1 MINFK
6 PELLIMKNL
15 TKILLIT
22 GVSVSISGCSLIA
35 PSSHNPVR
43 SKDVQVTGEKL
54 DTEKAVDAY
63 FITPQLL
70 KTLAPIKATAKNNVS
85 LDQQINAYQYV
96 VGIGDI
102 LNITVW
108 DHPELTTPAG
118 SYRSAAESGNQ
129 VHANGTIFY
138 PYVGNLKVVGLTVSQ
153 IRDRLTSR
161 LANYIV
167 SPQVEVSV
175 VSYRSQK
182 AYITG
187 EVKSPGQQFISN
199 IPLTLLDA
207 VNKAGGLS
215 DTADWHNVTI
225 TSKGRDEVVSLEAL
239 IQRGDLTQNRLLKD
253 GDIVHVPS
261 NDTQKVFV
269 VGEVTQ
275 PQFLTI
281 SKNGMTLMEAIS
293 ASGGIDKLA
302 ADATGIF
309 VIRSQRGE
317 TKFTTLDDGQ
327 QIETVASIYQL
338 DVTNPTSYILG
349 TDFFL
354 KPYDVVYVTTAPVT
368 RWNRVISQVLPT
380 IDGFNGLTESMLRV
394 KNW

>member
-1 MINFK
+1 
-6 PELLIMKNL
+6 MKKL
-15 TKILLIT
+15 TKIFLCT
-22 GVSVSISGCSLIA
+22 GISLSLSGCSIFL
-35 PSSHNPVR
+35 PSSYNPVR

-70 KTLAPIKATAKNNVS
+70 KTLAPIRATAKANAE
-85 LDQQINAYQYV
+85 LDRQINAYQYV
-96 VGIGDI
+96 VGIGDV
-102 LNITVW
+102 LNVTVW

-138 PYVGNLKVVGLTVSQ
+138 PYVGNIKVAGLTVGQ
-153 IRDRLTSR
+153 IRERLTSR

-175 VSYRSQK
+175 VSYKSQK
-182 AYITG
+182 TYITG
-187 EVKSPGQQFISN
+187 EVKTPGQQFISN

-207 VNKAGGLS
+207 INKAGGLA
-215 DTADWHNVTI
+215 DNADWHNVKI
-225 TSKGRDEVVSLEAL
+225 TRNGRDEVVSLEAL
-239 IQRGDLTQNRLLKD
+239 IQRGDLTQNRLLTD

-281 SKNGMTLMEAIS
+281 NRNGMTLMEAIS
-293 ASGGIDKLA
+293 ASGGIDKLS

-309 VIRSQRGE
+309 VIRAHRGQP
-317 TKFTTLDDGQ
+317 KFTQLDNGQ
-327 QIETVASIYQL
+327 SIETIADIYQL

-368 RWNRVISQVLPT
+368 RWNRVISQVVPT